1 MSRIPSVIGTGCLD
15 PCAGRR
21 ACAGCGGVLNRR
33 GFLAASAALGAAS
46 LLEPHRAWSAAP
58 DLLPPLPPYPKV
70 KIYVFYSGGAGAWP
84 KPEFDAPA
92 ARAKYDAYVG
102 QLAARCPDV
111 EFVGRQALTGGDES
125 IRQIKQSGAQGI
137 LCVKIGP
144 SMPTWS
150 LATGLPLAIYDAP
163 FSIHEWI
170 LIQEQR
176 RAGKPIVHL
185 PSRDLK
191 EIDFAVSLLKT
202 AAQMRQSKI
211 LIVSALPGKRQETIK
226 SKFGCDVIPITTAQA
241 VEAHQKVDAKL
252 GEELAERLYI
262 KTAQKIVEP
271 SREEIVKSARMYVAM
286 RQMLAE
292 HQAQAITIN
301 CLGGIPIKILGYP
314 CLGFAQLLD
323 EGRPGVCEA
332 DLDSALTMLMFQY
345 AVNKPGFITDP
356 LFDLSKNAVIH
367 AHCVA
372 PRRMDGPEAQ
382 PHPYNI
388 RTHRDDNRGA
398 SAEVAMRVGQKITC
412 AKVVNDD
419 AILISTGKI
428 IEGKVPDFDDAGC
441 RTQITVEVD
450 GSAER
455 MLENFSKDITHAR
468 DMRTL
473 LHRVVF
479 YGDHTR
485 MVHHLSHLVGF
496 KVLPEC

>member
-1 MSRIPSVIGTGCLD
+1 MNHLNEIGTAYQ
-15 PCAGRR
+15 PRCAGSDG
-21 ACAGCGGVLNRR
+21 CAGCRVGLNRR
-33 GFLAASAALGAAS
+33 GFLAAAATVGAAS
-46 LLEPHRAWSAAP
+46 LLEARRGEAAAP
-58 DLLPPLPPYPKV
+58 DLLPALPPYPKA

-92 ARAKYDAYVG
+92 ARAKYDAYVS
-102 QLAARCPDV
+102 QVAARFPEV
-111 EFVGRQALTGGDES
+111 EFVGRQALDGGQEP
-125 IRQIKQSGAQGI
+125 IQRIKESGAEGI
-137 LCVKIGP
+137 LCVKMGP
-144 SMPTWS
+144 SMPTWA

-202 AAQMRQSKI
+202 AAQMRKSKI
-211 LIVSALPGKRQETIK
+211 LMVSALPGKRQETIK
-226 SKFGCDVIPITTAQA
+226 SKFGCEVIPITTPQA
-241 VEAHQKVDAKL
+241 VETHQKVDAKL
-252 GEELAERLYI
+252 GAELAERLFL
-262 KTAQKIVEP
+262 KTATKVVEP
-271 SREEIVKSARMYVAM
+271 SREEIVKSAKMYVAM
-286 RQMLAE
+286 RQMLAQ
-292 HQAQAITIN
+292 HQAHAITIN
-301 CLGGIPIKILGYP
+301 CLGGIPIQILGYP

-332 DLDSALTMLMFQY
+332 DLDSALTMLLFQY
-345 AVNKPGFITDP
+345 AVDKPGFITDP

-367 AHCVA
+367 AHCVS
-372 PRRMDGPEAQ
+372 PRRMDGPQAE

-412 AKVVNDD
+412 AKIVNDD
-419 AILISTGKI
+419 AILTSTGKI

-450 GSAER
+450 GSAEK

-485 MVHHLSHLVGF
+485 MVHHLSHLMGF
-496 KVLPEC
+496 KVIPEC

>member
-1 MSRIPSVIGTGCLD
+1 MSRMTEVNGTGCQTD
-15 PCAGRR
+15 CVRNR
-21 ACAGCGGVLNRR
+21 ACADCGGGWNRR
-33 GFLAASAALGAAS
+33 HFLMATAAFGAAS
-46 LLEPHRAWSAAP
+46 FLAP
-58 DLLPPLPPYPKV
+58 PWGWADESDAVPPLPPYPKV
-70 KIYVFYSGGAGAWP
+70 KLYVFYSGGAGAWP

-92 ARAKYDAYVG
+92 ARAKYDAYIG
-102 QLAARCPDV
+102 QLAARFPDV
-111 EFVGRQALTGGDES
+111 EFTGRQELKKGDES
-125 IRQIKQSGAQGI
+125 VQLIKQSGAQGI
-137 LCVKIGP
+137 LCIKIGP

-150 LATGLPLAIYDAP
+150 LAADLPLAIYDAP

-176 RAGKPIVHL
+176 RDGKPIVHL

-211 LIVSALPGKRQETIK
+211 LLVSAQPGKRQETIK
-226 SKFGCDVIPITTAQA
+226 NKFGCEVIPITTQEA

-252 GEELAERLYI
+252 GEDLAEKLFL
-262 KTAQKIVEP
+262 KTARKIVEP
-271 SREEIVKSARMYVAM
+271 SREEIIKSAKMYVAM
-286 RQMLAE
+286 RQMLAQR
-292 HQAQAITIN
+292 QAHAIAIN

-372 PRRMDGPEAQ
+372 PRRMDGPEGE

-398 SAEVAMRVGQKITC
+398 SAEVDLRVGQKITC
-412 AKVVNDD
+412 AKVINDD

-428 IEGKVPDFDDAGC
+428 IEGKVPEFDDAGC

-450 GSAER
+450 GSAEN
-455 MLENFSKDITHAR
+455 MLENFSKDITHSR

-485 MVHHLSHLVGF
+485 MIHHLSQLMQF
-496 KVLPEC
+496 KVIPEC

>member
-1 MSRIPSVIGTGCLD
+1 
-15 PCAGRR
+15 
-21 ACAGCGGVLNRR
+21 LNRR
-33 GFLAASAALGAAS
+33 GFLAATAALGAAS
-46 LLEPHRAWSAAP
+46 LLKPQRGWAAAP
-58 DLLPPLPPYPKV
+58 DLVPPLPPYPKV

-92 ARAKYDAYVG
+92 ARAKYDAYIG
-102 QLAARCPDV
+102 QLAARFPDV
-111 EFVGRQALTGGDES
+111 ELVGRQALAGGDES
-125 IRQIKQSGAQGI
+125 VQQIKRSGAQGI

-150 LATGLPLAIYDAP
+150 LAANLPLAIYDAP

-185 PSRDLK
+185 PSRDWK

-211 LIVSALPGKRQETIK
+211 LMVSALPGKRQETIK
-226 SKFGCDVIPITTAQA
+226 TKFGCEVIPITTPQA
-241 VEAHQKVDAKL
+241 VEAHQKVDPRL
-252 GEELAERLYI
+252 GEELAERLFFQ
-262 KTAQKIVEP
+262 TAAKIVEP
-271 SREEIVKSARMYVAM
+271 QREEIIKSAKMYVAM
-286 RQMLAE
+286 RRMLAV
-292 HQAQAITIN
+292 HQAHAITIN
-301 CLGGIPIKILGYP
+301 CLGGIPIEILGYP

-332 DLDSALTMLMFQY
+332 DLDSALTMLLFQY

-367 AHCVA
+367 AHCVS
-372 PRRMDGPEAQ
+372 PRRMDGPEGK

-412 AKVVNDD
+412 AKFINDD
-419 AILISTGKI
+419 ALLVSTGKI
-428 IEGKVPDFDDAGC
+428 IEGKVPEFDDAGC

-450 GSAER
+450 GSAEQ
-455 MLENFSKDITHAR
+455 MLENFSKDITHSR

-479 YGDHTR
+479 YGDHIR
-485 MVHHLSHLVGF
+485 MVHHLSHLMGY
-496 KVLPEC
+496 KVIPEC

>member
-1 MSRIPSVIGTGCLD
+1 MNRIASVIGTVCQGDCV
-15 PCAGRR
+15 GSR
-21 ACAGCGGVLNRR
+21 ACAGCRGGLSRR
-33 GFLAASAALGAAS
+33 GFLAATAAVGAAS
-46 LLEPHRAWSAAP
+46 LMEPRSGWAAAS

-84 KPEFDAPA
+84 KPEFDVPG
-92 ARAKYDAYVG
+92 ARAKYDAYIG
-102 QLAARCPDV
+102 RLAIRFPDV
-111 EFVGRQALTGGDES
+111 EFVGRQALAGGDES
-125 IRQIKQSGAQGI
+125 VQRIKQSGAEGI

-150 LATGLPLAIYDAP
+150 LAAGLPLAIYDTP

-202 AAQMRQSKI
+202 AAQMRKSKI

-226 SKFGCDVIPITTAQA
+226 NKFGCDVIPITTPQA

-252 GEELAERLYI
+252 GEELAERLFF
-262 KTAQKIVEP
+262 KTAKKIVEP
-271 SREEIVKSARMYVAM
+271 NREEIIKSAKMYVAM
-286 RQMLAE
+286 RQMLAQ

-332 DLDSALTMLMFQY
+332 DLDSALTMLLFQY

-356 LFDLSKNAVIH
+356 LFDLSKNAAIH

-372 PRRMDGPEAQ
+372 PRRMDGPEGE

-412 AKVVNDD
+412 AKVINDG
-419 AILISTGKI
+419 AILTSTGKI
-428 IEGKVPDFDDAGC
+428 IEGKVPDFDDCGC

-450 GSAER
+450 GSAEK

-485 MVHHLSHLVGF
+485 MVHHLSHLMGL
-496 KVLPEC
+496 KVIPEC

>member
-1 MSRIPSVIGTGCLD
+1 MRHIANVIGAGCERD
-15 PCAGRR
+15 CAGSH
-21 ACAGCGGVLNRR
+21 ACAGCRGRLNRR
-33 GFLAASAALGAAS
+33 GFLAATAVLGAAS
-46 LLEPHRAWSAAP
+46 LLKPQRGWAAAP

-92 ARAKYDAYVG
+92 ARAKYDAYIG
-102 QLAARCPDV
+102 QLAARFPDV
-111 EFVGRQALTGGDES
+111 EFVGRQAPAGGDES
-125 IRQIKQSGAQGI
+125 VQQIKRSGAQGI
-137 LCVKIGP
+137 LCVMIGP

-150 LATGLPLAIYDAP
+150 LAANLPLAIYDAP

-176 RAGKPIVHL
+176 RAGQPIVHL

-211 LIVSALPGKRQETIK
+211 LMVSALPGKRQETIK
-226 SKFGCDVIPITTAQA
+226 TKFGCEVIPITTPQT
-241 VEAHQKVDAKL
+241 VEAHQKVDARL
-252 GEELAERLYI
+252 GEELAERLFL
-262 KTAQKIVEP
+262 KTAAKIVEP
-271 SREEIVKSARMYVAM
+271 GREEIIKSAKMYVAM

-292 HQAQAITIN
+292 HRAHAITIN
-301 CLGGIPIKILGYP
+301 CLGGIPIQILGYP

-332 DLDSALTMLMFQY
+332 DLDSALTMLLFQY

-367 AHCVA
+367 AHCVS
-372 PRRMDGPEAQ
+372 PRRMDGPEGK

-412 AKVVNDD
+412 AKFINDD
-419 AILISTGKI
+419 ALLVSTGKI
-428 IEGKVPDFDDAGC
+428 IEDKVPEFDDAGC
-441 RTQITVEVD
+441 RTQITEI
-450 GSAER
+450 GRASCRER
-455 MLENFSKDITHAR
+455 
-468 DMRTL
+468 
-473 LHRVVF
+473 V
-479 YGDHTR
+479 
-485 MVHHLSHLVGF
+485 
-496 KVLPEC
+496 